1 MGLYDFNVINLF
13 HWIVAFAL
21 FEIPLAYSY
30 IHLLDGGKSVT
41 DWYSGKNINIW
52 NVIVQDSVYVILGI
66 IIALRLLDF
75 VNRNY
80 SIPKNAYTFFCLFL
94 IVQLLG
100 DSTFA
105 LIIKSLSK
113 STVSKSKWLTFFD
126 NYIDTAGYWALIGDS
141 LYILVWTLS
150 YLFVSRYIKRF
161 DIKIAILCTF
171 LFFVSIYSET
181 Y

>member
-1 MGLYDFNVINLF
+1 MGLYDFNSLNLF
-13 HWIVAFAL
+13 HWIVAFAI

-66 IIALRLLDF
+66 IIALQLLDF
-75 VNRNY
+75 INRKY
-80 SIPKNAYTFFCLFL
+80 SISKNAYSFFALFL
-94 IVQLLG
+94 IVQLVG
-100 DSTFA
+100 DTTFA
-105 LIIKSLSK
+105 FIIKSLSK

-150 YLFVSRYIKRF
+150 YLFVSHYIKRF